1 MGADIVANPPP
12 SASGESKSSRK
23 KRAKAEA
30 ASATPTLPT
39 ADKATSELGANS
51 SDVAGKANGGE
62 DNLYIREL
70 QKNVRNVNKK
80 LNAMSKV
87 TEIVAANPDV
97 SLDELVSTRKINAD
111 QRAQYQKRPA
121 LQSQLAQFEEQLAA
135 YKKFEEELQSKAAQE
150 KEILQKGHSEEL
162 VKLRDT
168 LKEEAALEV
177 KKTFREQFLTLSRF
191 LRAAAARRQLP
202 EDDSNELTKAFEGAL
217 LQVYGGDPSA
227 VAAAEKLIEG
237 SHDSVPSTDGE
248 ILSVTYAQVKQAA
261 LEEAPFAAEEAWA
274 DDVAQSQP
282 TAPETDSPAA
292 ISTDPTVAHAGLTE
306 IGTTTGTVT
315 GAELDT
321 SNAPAASSVD
331 AGAANQAGGDWDK
344 PGPGSDDPLAESFEI
359 VPRNP
364 AETETPAAPAAVN
377 LTQSWADD
385 TPEAAPAAPADDGF
399 QSVSHNRVR
408 GRGGH
413 QGEGRGGYRGRGRG
427 GPRGDFGGRG
437 RGGRG
442 RGDGFRG
449 GPRGGGF
456 RGGRGDSSQQ

>member
-1 MGADIVANPPP
+1 MGADVVANPPP

-23 KRAKAEA
+23 KRAKAET

-39 ADKATSELGANS
+39 ADKTTSEFGTNNS
-51 SDVAGKANGGE
+51 DAAGKANGGD

-121 LQSQLAQFEEQLAA
+121 LQSQLAQFEEQLAT

-150 KEILQKGHSEEL
+150 KDILQKGHSEEL
-162 VKLRDT
+162 EKLRDT

-202 EDDSNELTKAFEGAL
+202 EDDSNDLTKAFEGAL

-237 SHDSVPSTDGE
+237 SSDSVPSTDGE

-292 ISTDPTVAHAGLTE
+292 VTDPTVAHAVLTE
-306 IGTTTGTVT
+306 IDSTTAAVN

-331 AGAANQAGGDWDK
+331 AGAANQAGGNWDK

-359 VPRNP
+359 VPRDP

-385 TPEAAPAAPADDGF
+385 TPEAAPAAPTAAHDGF
-399 QSVSHNRVR
+399 HEVQHNRGR
-408 GRGGH
+408 GRGGF
-413 QGEGRGGYRGRGRG
+413 QGEGRGGYGGRGR
-427 GPRGDFGGRG
+427 GPRGDFRGRG
-437 RGGRG
+437 RGRG

-449 GPRGGGF
+449 GPRGGGSF
-456 RGGRGDSSQQ
+456 RGRGDASQQ